1 MKAGRQ
7 AGRQAWECLSVSVPP
22 ADSFSSWLVL
32 CLSDSHVHGSV
43 HQEVTSSVN
52 PSAVVGSVSLVHF
65 TLERKRALLHD
76 YVSRLQCVGGGASLS
91 MQNGRDWETF
101 QGNKKTLGTFPAPHS
116 ESTDEQGWYLAGV
129 FSASAALWVLL
140 E

>member
-1 MKAGRQ
+1 MNLSQGHPIVEGRQ

-52 PSAVVGSVSLVHF
+52 PSAVVGSVPLVHF
-65 TLERKRALLHD
+65 ILERKRPLLHD
-76 YVSRLQCVGGGASLS
+76 YVS
-91 MQNGRDWETF
+91 
-101 QGNKKTLGTFPAPHS
+101 
-116 ESTDEQGWYLAGV
+116 
-129 FSASAALWVLL
+129 
-140 E
+140 